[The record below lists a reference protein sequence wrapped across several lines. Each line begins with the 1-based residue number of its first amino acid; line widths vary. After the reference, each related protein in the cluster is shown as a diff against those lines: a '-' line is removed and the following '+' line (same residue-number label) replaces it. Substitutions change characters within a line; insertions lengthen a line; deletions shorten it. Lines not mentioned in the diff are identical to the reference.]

1 MVYIAQFCWKA
12 GWILGES
19 GEIWVG
25 ELCKEIRPPIDA
37 ILLSPSGSGYGVLML
52 SWPKPYRGTS
62 EKSHMTHSILT
73 TETNFPKHIEIC
85 QDLHYDVESSRQ
97 SAMVEKLYNFSD
109 CDASRKCFLWL
120 VGRVETVHKIM
131 FFQSINGERMG
142 CPWTTSQIDIT
153 TNVCQFWNRCPWS
166 QIHEHNYTNTQIH
179 NYTITQKIH
188 KCLPVLK
195 PITPVRPRSSCLVLR
210 LVTARCES
218 ALVSP
223 VTWEI
228 RKYTNTQIHKHTNRQ
243 MHKCTKAQ
251 IYK

>member
-1 MVYIAQFCWKA
+1 
-12 GWILGES
+12 
-19 GEIWVG
+19 
-25 ELCKEIRPPIDA
+25 
-37 ILLSPSGSGYGVLML
+37 ML
-52 SWPKPYRGTS
+52 SCSRQVGRDTESWCYPGQSLIGAQVRRATWLIAFWQQKLISQNTL
-62 EKSHMTHSILT
+62 KSV
-73 TETNFPKHIEIC
+73 KIC
-85 QDLHYDVESSRQ
+85 IYDVESSRQ

-166 QIHEHNYTNTQIH
+166 KIHEHNYTNTQTH
-179 NYTITQKIH
+179 KYTITQKIH

-228 RKYTNTQIHKHTNRQ
+228 RKYTNTQTHK
-243 MHKCTKAQ
+243 
-251 IYK
+251 

>member
-1 MVYIAQFCWKA
+1 M
-12 GWILGES
+12 GEP

-120 VGRVETVHKIM
+120 VGRVETVQKIM
-131 FFQSINGERMG
+131 FF
-142 CPWTTSQIDIT
+142 P
-153 TNVCQFWNRCPWS
+153 
-166 QIHEHNYTNTQIH
+166 
-179 NYTITQKIH
+179 
-188 KCLPVLK
+188 
-195 PITPVRPRSSCLVLR
+195 
-210 LVTARCES
+210 
-218 ALVSP
+218 
-223 VTWEI
+223 
-228 RKYTNTQIHKHTNRQ
+228 KYKW
-243 MHKCTKAQ
+243 
-251 IYK
+251 